1 MNSRGLSISVS
12 LQDLLNSGTL
22 ATSTFQLKND
32 SCSGGGGGGNASADP
47 SQQQQNK
54 QMLNAAKISLIL
66 AHEFARYK
74 EVGGSVSSLLLG
86 DFIIQLGYSLPRSL
100 ARTRG
105 GYVDNCESA
114 LTTQRNVDD
123 LVASPLGGIIELDV
137 SSHDELLDAS
147 FKLDG
152 IDFSS
157 HGVGNGGGASTP
169 LGDSTPL
176 PYTTSDSNLTLRNDD
191 LSLRF
196 ISEFF
201 DLDRPLPLLQQQQ
214 DRQQSSVSGTAFSSE
229 PPREWRQINAS
240 DAHKRAQIESLHVI
254 DSTEGFDRVWTIL
267 NVDCVPSKNGKVST
281 ATPEQTL
288 GDLIHSIF
296 SGCNL
301 GLTSSLPSF
310 PFESFADIGDVLSA
324 RAAKIPRD
332 AKETLFSS
340 LVGACTLPI
349 SVCRL
354 LSDLQEDN
362 RKEAASPPISSTGDN
377 SPRMPALSVED
388 VIQDLQHMS
397 FHPEI
402 YLYDPGTEFYSTKLL
417 FGQRLYGRKDELT
430 HLLGISTKLE
440 SAST

>member
-1 MNSRGLSISVS
+1 MSN
-12 LQDLLNSGTL
+12 
-22 ATSTFQLKND
+22 
-32 SCSGGGGGGNASADP
+32 
-47 SQQQQNK
+47 
-54 QMLNAAKISLIL
+54 
-66 AHEFARYK
+66 
-74 EVGGSVSSLLLG
+74 
-86 DFIIQLGYSLPRSL
+86 
-100 ARTRG
+100 
-105 GYVDNCESA
+105 
-114 LTTQRNVDD
+114 
-123 LVASPLGGIIELDV
+123 
-137 SSHDELLDAS
+137 DELLDTS

-152 IDFSS
+152 IDFDSS
-157 HGVGNGGGASTP
+157 VHDNGGGP
-169 LGDSTPL
+169 STPL

-201 DLDRPLPLLQQQQ
+201 DLDRPLPQQQQ

-267 NVDCVPSKNGKVST
+267 NVDCVPLSKNGKVST
-281 ATPEQTL
+281 ATSEQTL

-430 HLLGISTKLE
+430 QLLGISTKLE
-440 SAST
+440 SASTGGKAECVIVSGGAGSGKTHFVYNVSAFLSNIGWVVTSASCNRGMANRSTETVLSLFDMMVTNLLAYHDSDSERGSTRVRCWARLIRRR